1 MKDYAWF
8 KKYPDKVPHE
18 IDPDRY
24 SSLVDLFNQC
34 VERYRE
40 LPAFESFGKI
50 LTYDDMD
57 RLTRNFAAFL
67 QKQGLKKGDRV
78 AIQLPNTLQHP
89 VTLFGALRAGL
100 TVVNTNPLYTSRE
113 MNEKFQDSGAKAI
126 VIMANY
132 AVNLQEIIPST
143 DIKTVIITEIG
154 DLVGGFKGLLINL
167 VVKRIKKMVPAFNIP
182 GALKLN
188 DALKAGASEKFTPVD
203 LDKNDIAFLQY
214 TGGTTGVAKGAIL
227 RHKNILANT
236 EQISAWMIPTLIDK
250 KEIIVTP
257 LPLYHIFALTVNLF
271 SFFNKGAKN
280 ILIADPRNIPH
291 FIKEIR
297 NYRFTAMTGVNTL
310 FNAMLNNPD
319 FHKMNFSSLKV
330 VVAGGMALQKAVAE
344 RWKEATGMAISEG
357 YGLTETSPVLTANP
371 IDGTQRVGTIG
382 LPLPSTEIM
391 IADENGNEV
400 PVGTT
405 GEILA
410 KGPQVME
417 GYWHKPEETALV
429 FVNDWFRTGDLGFID
444 EDGFVTIVD
453 RKKDMIIVS
462 GFNVYPNEIEQ
473 VAIMHPGV
481 LEAGATGAKDENG
494 NEYMMLFI
502 VKKDPNLTKM
512 DILKHCRENLTN
524 YKIPKVIEFRD
535 VLPKTNVG
543 KILRRELK

>member
-1 MKDYAWF
+1 MKDYTWF
-8 KKYPDKVPHE
+8 KHYPDKIPHE

-24 SSLVDLFNQC
+24 SSLADLFNQC

-57 RLTRNFAAFL
+57 RLTRSFAAFL
-67 QKQGLKKGDRV
+67 QKQGLTKGDRV
-78 AIQLPNTLQHP
+78 AIQLPNTLQYP
-89 VTLFGALRAGL
+89 VALFGALRAGL
-100 TVVNTNPLYTSRE
+100 VVVNTNPLYTSRE
-113 MNEKFQDSGAKAI
+113 MKEKFRDSGAKAI

-132 AVNLQEIIPST
+132 AANLEEIISET
-143 DIKTVIITEIG
+143 EIKTVVVTEIG
-154 DLVGGFKGLLINL
+154 DLIGGLKGSLINF
-167 VVKRIKKMVPAFNIP
+167 VVKRVKKMVPPFNLP
-182 GALKLN
+182 GSVKLN
-188 DALKAGASEKFTPVD
+188 DALKAGEKEKFTPVELNKD
-203 LDKNDIAFLQY
+203 DIAFLQY

-236 EQISAWMIPTLIDK
+236 EQISVWMIPSLIEK

-297 NYRFTAMTGVNTL
+297 KYRFTAMTGVNTL

-330 VVAGGMALQKAVAE
+330 IVAGGMALQRAVAE
-344 RWKEATGMAISEG
+344 RWKEATGMPISEG

-371 IDGTQRVGTIG
+371 IDGTERIGTIG

-400 PVGTT
+400 PTGST

-481 LEAGATGAKDENG
+481 LEAGATGGKDENG
-494 NEYMMLFI
+494 NEFMKLFI
-502 VKKDPNLTKM
+502 VKKDPDLTKV
-512 DILKHCRENLTN
+512 DILKHCRENLTK
-524 YKIPKVIEFRD
+524 YKIPKEIEFRD
-535 VLPKTNVG
+535 TLPKTNVG